1 MSDKD
6 TERAKAYSDFLQN
19 VFEKNKDEEYWKRQK
34 VYKVLMTNLANV
46 KGSEGEYEYS
56 NNVSKSIISI
66 CMMEKNLTF
75 LDENFY
81 NWAWN
86 CRQQNEPKQEYIHY
100 LEYSYYIARFFDEDK
115 SAMFYKSRLDEW
127 N

>member
-1 MSDKD
+1 MSR
-6 TERAKAYSDFLQN
+6 EVR
-19 VFEKNKDEEYWKRQK
+19 
-34 VYKVLMTNLANV
+34 
-46 KGSEGEYEYS
+46 GEYEYS

-100 LEYSYYIARFFDEDK
+100 LKYSYYIARFFDEDK